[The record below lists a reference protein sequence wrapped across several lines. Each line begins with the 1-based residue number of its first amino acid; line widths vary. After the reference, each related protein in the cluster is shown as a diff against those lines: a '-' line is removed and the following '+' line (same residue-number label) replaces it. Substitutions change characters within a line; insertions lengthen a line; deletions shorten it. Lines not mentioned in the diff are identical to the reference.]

1 MKNLKTIVVFLIS
14 MLLVIFV
21 AGCASKD
28 TDKSVTTSN
37 SNNKDTAQD
46 KPADTPSKDQ
56 ATATAVTETR
66 ATAEQVTPADAS
78 GSSSD
83 ANAAD
88 ASKASGSA
96 QPKEIKGTVKDLY
109 PDATIDPALVNINVT
124 SNDPDV
130 VVERMEF
137 TDNRDYEQSSNWS
150 INVTLKNKGDQSKYI
165 LGHFDEIFGSSKS
178 HLVGKCYNVYESGDE
193 LKSTYDGK
201 FNYQGNHIFNTNS
214 ITLGISSHNIVYPEI
229 DPVFTH
235 LNKTIMETNILGA
248 SLNWVVDVKS
258 VKCVVK
264 DESKGWKSVVLELPN
279 VDNGRSRA
287 VYFLDKDGNN
297 ILMDRNMTKNGTM
310 EIPLRSLSPEDIYTI
325 SLDT

>member
-1 MKNLKTIVVFLIS
+1 MGYYMKNIKTFLMLLITI
-14 MLLVIFV
+14 LLVIFV

-37 SNNKDTAQD
+37 GNNKDTSQD
-46 KPADTPSKDQ
+46 NPAKTYSGDK
-56 ATATAVTETR
+56 A

-88 ASKASGSA
+88 ASKASGSS

-137 TDNRDYEQSSNWS
+137 TDNRDYEQSPNWS

-165 LGHFDEIFGSSKS
+165 LGHFDKIFGSSKS
-178 HLVGKCYNVYESGDE
+178 HLVGLCYNVYESGDE
-193 LKSTYDGK
+193 LKSTYDGQ
-201 FNYQGNHIFNTNS
+201 FNYQGSHIFNTNS
-214 ITLGISSHNIVYPEI
+214 IKLDISSHNIVYPEI

-248 SLNWVVDVKS
+248 SLKWVVDVKS

-264 DESKGWKSVVLELPN
+264 DESKGWKSVVLELLN
-279 VDNGRSRA
+279 VDNGRNLT
-287 VYFLDKDGNN
+287 VFFLDKDGNN
-297 ILMDRNMTKNGTM
+297 IMMDSNTTKNGTI
-310 EIPLRSLSPEDIYTI
+310 EIPLRSLSPEDLYTI
-325 SLDT
+325 ALKV